1 MNSSAIPFAIS
12 ILRSL
17 GEPDEEEDSD
27 IKGLTSSA
35 SNGNFRNNSL
45 TKQTRF
51 GFSNDEYTYGETKSS
66 PTFYRS
72 KSHGT
77 ETRVRSLTPMVS
89 HSNES
94 TTRIKSDHSTSTS
107 PSDLGSRSF
116 KSCSTTASNTPARES
131 FNTEYAAYSTPGSP
145 SASAEAYNNEETK
158 RFTSDD
164 TMTTRASSFSA
175 NTKYSGWGADSA
187 SCDSSHG
194 IDFALSLSSSNTVTE
209 SFDEIEASG
218 TRLRHISIFDPKKNT
233 KSLSFMLQPV
243 NPADPVE
250 ITEKEDAMMEIRI
263 RMMQPTFGVEK
274 ALQAR
279 EMYEKR
285 SYSIPSSEESHAPTA
300 KRKDSIKSYVSTTKE
315 DYESKQIIEAYKR
328 SPMRSESKHDIKNSR
343 LNSDDCKRAIEDEKW
358 SQPGD
363 PRISDKLMMHIVQLL
378 TDIGTPEDSD
388 DDDVIVKNNDDD
400 DVKKSYNSGSAEYN
414 DRIRSKHHMRSMK
427 KECSIKRDELYI
439 LDPNTTYNNYEP

>member
-1 MNSSAIPFAIS
+1 MHSSAIPFAIS

-17 GEPDEEEDSD
+17 GEPDEVCEEKEEDSD

-35 SNGNFRNNSL
+35 SNRNFRNNSL
-45 TKQTRF
+45 TQQTRF
-51 GFSNDEYTYGETKSS
+51 GFSNDEYIYGEMKSS

-72 KSHGT
+72 KNHGT
-77 ETRVRSLTPMVS
+77 ETRVSSLTPMVS

-107 PSDLGSRSF
+107 TSDLGRRSF

-131 FNTEYAAYSTPGSP
+131 FSTEYTASSHSTPSSP
-145 SASAEAYNNEETK
+145 STSVEAYNNEETK
-158 RFTSDD
+158 RSTSDD
-164 TMTTRASSFSA
+164 TMTTRASSYSA

-187 SCDSSHG
+187 SCASSHD
-194 IDFALSLSSSNTVTE
+194 IDFARSLSSSNTVTE
-209 SFDEIEASG
+209 SFDEIEASDP
-218 TRLRHISIFDPKKNT
+218 RLRHISLFDHKKKT

-243 NPADPVE
+243 NPADPIE
-250 ITEKEDAMMEIRI
+250 ITKEEDAMMEIRI
-263 RMMQPTFGVEK
+263 RMMQPIFGVEK

-285 SYSIPSSEESHAPTA
+285 SNSIPSSVEKYAPTA
-300 KRKDSIKSYVSTTKE
+300 QRKASTKNYESTAKE

-328 SPMRSESKHDIKNSR
+328 SPIRSESKHDIKNSR
-343 LNSDDCKRAIEDEKW
+343 LHSNDCKNAIEDEKW

-388 DDDVIVKNNDDD
+388 DDVVVDNNNDDD
-400 DVKKSYNSGSAEYN
+400 AKKSYDSGDAEYKN
-414 DRIRSKHHMRSMK
+414 RIR
-427 KECSIKRDELYI
+427 C
-439 LDPNTTYNNYEP
+439 

>member
-1 MNSSAIPFAIS
+1 MHSSAIPFAIS

-17 GEPDEEEDSD
+17 GEPDEVGDEEEEDGD
-27 IKGLTSSA
+27 IRGLTSSA

-51 GFSNDEYTYGETKSS
+51 SNDEYTCGETKSS

-94 TTRIKSDHSTSTS
+94 TTRIKSDHLTSTGI
-107 PSDLGSRSF
+107 SDLGRRSF
-116 KSCSTTASNTPARES
+116 KSCSTAASNTPARES
-131 FNTEYAAYSTPGSP
+131 FNTEYTASSHSTPGSP
-145 SASAEAYNNEETK
+145 SASAEACDNEETK
-158 RFTSDD
+158 RSPSDD
-164 TMTTRASSFSA
+164 TMTTRASTFSA
-175 NTKYSGWGADSA
+175 DTKYSGWGADSA
-187 SCDSSHG
+187 SCASSHD
-194 IDFALSLSSSNTVTE
+194 IDFARSLSSSNTVTE

-218 TRLRHISIFDPKKNT
+218 TRLCHISVFDHKKNK

-243 NPADPVE
+243 NPADPIE
-250 ITEKEDAMMEIRI
+250 ITKEEDAMMEIRI
-263 RMMQPTFGVEK
+263 RMMQPTFGAEK

-285 SYSIPSSEESHAPTA
+285 SNSTPSSEEKYAPTA
-300 KRKDSIKSYVSTTKE
+300 QRKNSTKSHASTAKE
-315 DYESKQIIEAYKR
+315 DFESKQIIEAYQR
-328 SPMRSESKHDIKNSR
+328 SPIRSESKHDIKNSCR
-343 LNSDDCKRAIEDEKW
+343 NSDDCKRAIEDAKW

-388 DDDVIVKNNDDD
+388 DDVIVNNNDDD
-400 DVKKSYNSGSAEYN
+400 DAKESYDSGTADYI
-414 DRIRSKHHMRSMK
+414 DRSR
-427 KECSIKRDELYI
+427 C
-439 LDPNTTYNNYEP
+439 